1 MPSSSIA
8 REMEK
13 QKKRRGEEI
22 KTGSFCWV
30 KLKEESAEEIEDLL
44 ERYRSRTK
52 TKADLKIMLRDQDV
66 HLNANKCVLI
76 LAVLFLQLLENKYG
90 DDTDMHTLRLTADS
104 RAEGLLFGLEL
115 SPEEGYLP

>member
-30 KLKEESAEEIEDLL
+30 KLEEESAEEMEDLL

-66 HLNANKCVLI
+66 HLNANKCVPS
-76 LAVLFLQLLENKYG
+76 VFSSWLFFFSSCWKTNTGMTQTCTHL
-90 DDTDMHTLRLTADS
+90 D
-104 RAEGLLFGLEL
+104 
-115 SPEEGYLP
+115 